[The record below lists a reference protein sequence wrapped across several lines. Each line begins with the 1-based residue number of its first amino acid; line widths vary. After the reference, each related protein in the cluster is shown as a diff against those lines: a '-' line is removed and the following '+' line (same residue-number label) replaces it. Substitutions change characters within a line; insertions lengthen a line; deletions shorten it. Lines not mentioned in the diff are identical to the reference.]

1 MRLRDA
7 WTVSRA
13 DGFHALGDAL
23 AGRRLDVLGL
33 IVIFGSQIAVGTG
46 LGLMVSRPVIASRIL
61 AGLLLIGAVILLW
74 LCILVLAVEVD
85 AAERKLVNAHNVL
98 IDIASQK
105 CRCDPNAVIIEAPK
119 EPELVGKPAPMGY
132 CDYCQARTI
141 LKEQCPEVF
150 EPRIRT
156 YSIAEVFAEECRS
169 FRRLGTREEFEA
181 HQAEL
186 EKEYPL
192 EEELSQD
199 EPKPGD
205 PEYEM
210 LKAKLLR
217 LQAELG
223 ESDTPHQTKP
233 Q

>member
-1 MRLRDA
+1 MRVRDIF
-7 WTVSRA
+7 TIESLNTMA
-13 DGFHALGDAL
+13 DTL
-23 AGRRLDVLGL
+23 ARLPDVLS
-33 IVIFGSQIAVGTG
+33 GSLVFLVVPLCAVAA
-46 LGLMVSRPVIASRIL
+46 LHLMETRRVFE
-61 AGLLLIGAVILLW
+61 GLLLAGMIIPLW
-74 LCILVLAVEVD
+74 LCILALGKQVES
-85 AAERKLVNAHNVL
+85 AERKLVNAHNVL
-98 IDIASQK
+98 IDIASGE
-105 CRCDPNAVIIEAPK
+105 CRCDPNAIIIEAPK

-156 YSIAEVFAEECRS
+156 YSTAEVFAEGCRS

-181 HQAEL
+181 YQAKL
-186 EKEYPL
+186 EKEYPF
-192 EEELSQD
+192 EEELGQD

-223 ESDTPHQTKP
+223 VSDTPKP
-233 Q
+233 R